1 MGNSCCCSG
10 DKEAKLRRAEE
21 NKRTDEEKK
30 RAAGCDP
37 RYREEIDPRRQIDE
51 LLIAANRYKEDT
63 KQTQGQIS
71 YMYGQ
76 IKVLLAE
83 NGVHDEENAND
94 LARQIV
100 RKEEHLKH
108 LHVHK
113 QYCEKLAHE
122 LKINQLTSDLNNIVA
137 KASEYLQKGLIDGE
151 GLPDELYRN
160 QVLTENLGD
169 RRRAIH
175 GQLDD
180 RGDDHRVAEVLRK
193 ARDGK

>member
-30 RAAGCDP
+30 RAAVSDS
-37 RYREEIDPRRQIDE
+37 RYREEIDPRGKIDE
-51 LLIAANRYKEDT
+51 LQRAANRYKENA
-63 KQTQGQIS
+63 KVMQGQIS
-71 YMYGQ
+71 HMYDQ
-76 IKVLLAE
+76 IKALLDKK
-83 NGVHDEENAND
+83 GVHDEENAND
-94 LARQIV
+94 LAREIV
-100 RKEEHLKH
+100 RKEDQLKQLHL
-108 LHVHK
+108 HK
-113 QYCEKLAHE
+113 QYCEKLTHE
-122 LKINQLTSDLNNIVA
+122 LEMNQLTSELKNTVA
-137 KASEYLQKGLIDGE
+137 KASKFLEKGLIDGE